1 MLALLAPGV
10 GMGGSPVGAVVAP
23 TTPALHPVSDRAPAE
38 SRRPLLAIRLRG
50 PGREWSVLGSD
61 DARGIV
67 AEGFTATAD
76 RGGPVTCA
84 FNLRRDPT
92 VVYPDLGAFS
102 ELDAEVGNQLLFGG
116 RVWELPGT
124 RGAERSLSVSARGWQ
139 SHLED
144 DVLTR
149 FWVHS
154 AASAWRD
161 MRSYPGQ
168 NLTYA
173 AASPSVTSVGGCPS
187 FGWPNNSHC
196 AHDTGVGLMLDLG
209 PGRTAKRV
217 VVNWNVVNGNA
228 AFTLYARTHDTE
240 DTFTGTFT
248 NGFVVPMEAATTFQS
263 ATFSTARRYVSLFL
277 YRDDGI
283 TAVTGTD
290 HYVQIYSIKVF
301 AATSYESGN
310 DSTLRASDVV
320 RDMLTS
326 GSLPLL
332 SSSTERITT
341 SGLVDSG
348 TKGIPHFDTGN
359 GGGYQ
364 SPRQVIDAANAYQS
378 WNAGV
383 DARKRLF
390 FEPRSSLPICELGE
404 WSGAEFSDQSTASA
418 ETLYNRV
425 IVQGQDGSGN
435 PVNVIRTATVPALD
449 LMGVTRTMVLQVSA
463 ILTQGSAAFLGDAWL
478 SEKARS
484 QFKGSLRIVG
494 MGSVRD
500 LASGR
505 PMHPSELLR
514 LTGQMIRISHLID
527 PDTGGQGRDAIIA
540 QVQYAHDDE
549 SASISLDN
557 ENGRLD
563 ALLARVGALQAVNA

>member
-10 GMGGSPVGAVVAP
+10 GMGGSPADAFVAP
-23 TTPALHPVSDRAPAE
+23 TTPALHPVADRPSAE

-50 PGREWSVLGSD
+50 PGREWSVLGAD

-102 ELDAEVGNQLLFGG
+102 ELDAEIGNQLVFGG

-124 RGAERSLSVSARGWQ
+124 RGTERSLSVSARGWQ

-144 DVLTR
+144 DVVR
-149 FWVHS
+149 RSWVHARLGDYRDKRTASLTVNLLSWYGGADIVS
-154 AASAWRD
+154 ARGATTI
-161 MRSYPGQ
+161 M
-168 NLTYA
+168 L
-173 AASPSVTSVGGCPS
+173 
-187 FGWPNNSHC
+187 PNGTLVPN
-196 AHDTGVGLMLDLG
+196 AGFAGIVLDLV
-209 PGRTAKRV
+209 TADARRV
-217 VVNWNVVNGNA
+217 SIEWESSNTDGGTTFYCRGADDVDGLVGVTD
-228 AFTLYARTHDTE
+228 AFTFTIA
-240 DTFTGTFT
+240 TGTS
-248 NGFVVPMEAATTFQS
+248 GTTS
-263 ATFSTARRYVSLFL
+263 GTFSANKRYVLLFL
-277 YRDDGI
+277 YTATGRTSTADDW
-283 TAVTGTD
+283 
-290 HYVQIYSIKVF
+290 IKLKTVRVF
-301 AATSYESGN
+301 RSAGYESSGA
-310 DSTLRASDVV
+310 SVLRASTVVTDV
-320 RDMLTS
+320 LAS
-326 GSLPLL
+326 GALPLL
-332 SSSTERITT
+332 STSTERIVQ
-341 SGLVDSG
+341 SGLIDAG
-348 TKGIPHFDTGN
+348 TRGIPHFDT

-364 SPRQVIDAANAYQS
+364 SPRQVIDAANAYHG
-378 WNAGV
+378 WNVGV

-390 FEPRSSLPICELGE
+390 FEPRADLPVCEVGE

-425 IVQGQDGSGN
+425 IVQGQDAAGS

-449 LMGVTRTMVLQVSA
+449 LMGVTRTMVLAVGAVLNTASA
-463 ILTQGSAAFLGDAWL
+463 EAIGDAWL

-484 QFKGSLRIVG
+484 QFKGSLRVVG

-500 LASGR
+500 LATGR